1 MSSDPRQRLQ
11 DNLGYRFADRSLLER
26 ALTHR
31 SLGAENNERLE
42 FLGDAVLSF
51 LVAEALHGQ
60 DVAAPEGRLTRLRA
74 SLVCRETL
82 AEMARD
88 VEIGPCLR
96 LGGGELKSGG
106 RDRDSI
112 LADAFEALVGA
123 VYLDGHFD
131 ACRTVVA
138 DLFAG
143 RLARALAGDSLKDA
157 KTRLQEILQARG
169 EPLPVYRVTGVDGAD
184 HAQRFTVECAL
195 DDLGIVTV
203 GTGRSRRGAEQS
215 AAARAYQRV
224 SEVVAGEAKQV
235 R

>member
-1 MSSDPRQRLQ
+1 MASDPQQRLQ
-11 DNLGYRFADRSLLER
+11 EHLGYRFADPSLLDC

-51 LVAEALHGQ
+51 LVAEALHRG
-60 DVAAPEGRLTRLRA
+60 DDAAPEGRLTRLRA

-88 VEIGPCLR
+88 IEIGPCLR

-112 LADAFEALVGA
+112 LADAFEALIGA
-123 VYLDGHFD
+123 IYLDGRFE
-131 ACRTVVA
+131 ACRAVVGE
-138 DLFAG
+138 LFAS

-157 KTRLQEILQARG
+157 KTRLQEVLQARG
-169 EPLPVYRVTGVDGAD
+169 EPLPVYRVTGVDGAA

-195 DDLGIVTV
+195 DDLGIITT

-215 AAARAYQRV
+215 AAALAYERIT
-224 SEVVAGEAKQV
+224 GEAKRAQ
-235 R
+235 